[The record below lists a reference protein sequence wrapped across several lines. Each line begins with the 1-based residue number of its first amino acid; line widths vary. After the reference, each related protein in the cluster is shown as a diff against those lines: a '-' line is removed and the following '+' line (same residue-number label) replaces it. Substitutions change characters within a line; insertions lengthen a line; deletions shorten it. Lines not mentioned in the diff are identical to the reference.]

1 MSYDELLAQVYAA
14 LPQLK
19 GQLHAPRVV
28 YVQSQGKVYITF
40 ESNVLVEEASFLKLE
55 ALLRR
60 VFPQKPL
67 ALRVVSP
74 GLKDDFLENISA
86 YKQVLTD
93 FLRRN
98 YPASASWMSQID
110 WRCDG
115 KRITLTFPDAF
126 SLEYMGRQNVAA
138 RLSQA
143 VKDIFSAEVMVEL
156 TVAGDQEKRLAEIRE
171 ERLREQTVT
180 YTPEQIAAMT
190 QGDAK
195 PAKEHKERKPSAPR
209 EKKPEQ
215 ITPERDPMLPVM
227 TDHAIGKPIMGRAI
241 ADPPMEMKE
250 LASDAGLVVVQ
261 GDIFK
266 LETKELKGGELLL
279 VTFAITDYTSSILCK
294 AFMRYRR
301 LPFGKKKD
309 DDAPPPPITDEE
321 RQAVMDKVNQIK
333 VGLNV
338 KVRGEC
344 MYDNFAH
351 ELSISIRDMVPMER
365 IRREDTAEEKR
376 IELHMHTNM
385 STMDALTPAGDLIK
399 RAIEWGHP
407 AVAITDHGVVQ
418 AFPAAFNA
426 VKKQPIKLIPGC
438 EGYLIDETQVVTD
451 EDDRSIDDTI
461 VVLDFESTGLDT
473 LKDRVIEI
481 GAVKMTGGTLVDTL
495 SILVNP
501 KIPLRPKITEI
512 TGITDMMLADKET
525 AETAIPKLMDFIG
538 DAAIAAHNAAFD
550 GKLLKAEL
558 RRLGRE
564 FNAPILDTLSLSRK
578 LLPELK
584 SFKLKSVC
592 KALSVSLKN
601 AHRAVHDATAT
612 AYCLAKMFKIAKEE
626 HGFTKLSDLN
636 TLKGGAIGESY
647 HVILLVKSQEGLVN
661 LNRLVSIGHLDY
673 FRRRPHMPRFMID
686 RYREGLIIGSACE
699 ARCWKMSRGRKSR
712 KSRRGMTIWKSSP
725 WATTRFWCAR
735 GAWRTMRRCGTSTA
749 KSSSWATSWASRSSR
764 RGMCTSLTR
773 TTPSTAPSF
782 RRAWAT
788 MMPTC
793 SRRCTSRRRTR
804 CWRNLPTLARKSATR
819 SSSTIRGRL
828 RIRWISCN
836 CSPSTPRARTP
847 SSHSGRMRR
856 TTFKI

>member
-215 ITPERDPMLPVM
+215 TTPERDPMLPVM

-301 LPFGKKKD
+301 ELDIKRFAQASSEQSNLFQLVTGMQEIKLNNCETEKRWQW
-309 DDAPPPPITDEE
+309 E
-321 RQAVMDKVNQIK
+321 RIQ
-333 VGLNV
+333 V
-338 KVRGEC
+338 KL
-344 MYDNFAH
+344 FK
-351 ELSISIRDMVPMER
+351 ISIKGLALEQYQQLGSVFFNQ
-365 IRREDTAEEKR
+365 T
-376 IELHMHTNM
+376 TNILI
-385 STMDALTPAGDLIK
+385 SFIAARAVVAGDM
-399 RAIEWGHP
+399 
-407 AVAITDHGVVQ
+407 
-418 AFPAAFNA
+418 
-426 VKKQPIKLIPGC
+426 
-438 EGYLIDETQVVTD
+438 
-451 EDDRSIDDTI
+451 
-461 VVLDFESTGLDT
+461 T
-473 LKDRVIEI
+473 L
-481 GAVKMTGGTLVDTL
+481 G
-495 SILVNP
+495 
-501 KIPLRPKITEI
+501 
-512 TGITDMMLADKET
+512 MM
-525 AETAIPKLMDFIG
+525 
-538 DAAIAAHNAAFD
+538 
-550 GKLLKAEL
+550 
-558 RRLGRE
+558 
-564 FNAPILDTLSLSRK
+564 
-578 LLPELK
+578 
-584 SFKLKSVC
+584 
-592 KALSVSLKN
+592 
-601 AHRAVHDATAT
+601 
-612 AYCLAKMFKIAKEE
+612 
-626 HGFTKLSDLN
+626 
-636 TLKGGAIGESY
+636 
-647 HVILLVKSQEGLVN
+647 
-661 LNRLVSIGHLDY
+661 
-673 FRRRPHMPRFMID
+673 
-686 RYREGLIIGSACE
+686 
-699 ARCWKMSRGRKSR
+699 
-712 KSRRGMTIWKSSP
+712 
-725 WATTRFWCAR
+725 
-735 GAWRTMRRCGTSTA
+735 
-749 KSSSWATSWASRSSR
+749 
-764 RGMCTSLTR
+764 TSLTYIVGQLTSPIEQFISFSR
-773 TTPSTAPSF
+773 TFQDAKISLERLAEIHQKEDEEQTLD
-782 RRAWAT
+782 
-788 MMPTC
+788 MKVK
-793 SRRCTSRRRTR
+793 
-804 CWRNLPTLARKSATR
+804 NLPADRT
-819 SSSTIRGRL
+819 L
-828 RIRWISCN
+828 RIEGMSFIYD
-836 CSPSTPRARTP
+836 
-847 SSHSGRMRR
+847 
-856 TTFKI
+856 

>member
-215 ITPERDPMLPVM
+215 TMPERDPMLPVM

-385 STMDALTPAGDLIK
+385 SDDGRGVPGGRPDQARRRSGGI
-399 RAIEWGHP
+399 P

-612 AYCLAKMFKIAKEE
+612 AHMSGEPHARHRPRKST
-626 HGFTKLSDLN
+626 GVTRLSDLN
-636 TLKGGAIGESY
+636 SALTGGAIGEC
-647 HVILLVKSQEGLVN
+647 V
-661 LNRLVSIGHLDY
+661 
-673 FRRRPHMPRFMID
+673 PRHPA
-686 RYREGLIIGSACE
+686 G
-699 ARCWKMSRGRKSR
+699 GRV
-712 KSRRGMTIWKSSP
+712 
-725 WATTRFWCAR
+725 
-735 GAWRTMRRCGTSTA
+735 
-749 KSSSWATSWASRSSR
+749 
-764 RGMCTSLTR
+764 
-773 TTPSTAPSF
+773 
-782 RRAWAT
+782 RRAW
-788 MMPTC
+788 PT
-793 SRRCTSRRRTR
+793 
-804 CWRNLPTLARKSATR
+804 
-819 SSSTIRGRL
+819 
-828 RIRWISCN
+828 
-836 CSPSTPRARTP
+836 
-847 SSHSGRMRR
+847 
-856 TTFKI
+856 

>member
-215 ITPERDPMLPVM
+215 TTPERDPMLPVM

-309 DDAPPPPITDEE
+309 DDAPPPPITEEE

-636 TLKGGAIGESY
+636 TLKGGRHWRKLPRHPAGEKSGGAGQPQPTGF
-647 HVILLVKSQEGLVN
+647 HWASGLLPPPPAHAALHDRP
-661 LNRLVSIGHLDY
+661 LPRRADY
-673 FRRRPHMPRFMID
+673 RQRV
-686 RYREGLIIGSACE
+686 
-699 ARCWKMSRGRKSR
+699 RGGR
-712 KSRRGMTIWKSSP
+712 TLP
-725 WATTRFWCAR
+725 R
-735 GAWRTMRRCGTSTA
+735 GAG
-749 KSSSWATSWASRSSR
+749 K
-764 RGMCTSLTR
+764 
-773 TTPSTAPSF
+773 
-782 RRAWAT
+782 
-788 MMPTC
+788 
-793 SRRCTSRRRTR
+793 
-804 CWRNLPTLARKSATR
+804 
-819 SSSTIRGRL
+819 
-828 RIRWISCN
+828 
-836 CSPSTPRARTP
+836 
-847 SSHSGRMRR
+847 
-856 TTFKI
+856 

>member
-195 PAKEHKERKPSAPR
+195 PTKEHKERKPSAPR

-215 ITPERDPMLPVM
+215 TTPERDPMLPVM

-351 ELSISIRDMVPMER
+351 ELSISSAIWCRWSASGAR
-365 IRREDTAEEKR
+365 TRR
-376 IELHMHTNM
+376 
-385 STMDALTPAGDLIK
+385 
-399 RAIEWGHP
+399 
-407 AVAITDHGVVQ
+407 
-418 AFPAAFNA
+418 
-426 VKKQPIKLIPGC
+426 KK
-438 EGYLIDETQVVTD
+438 
-451 EDDRSIDDTI
+451 
-461 VVLDFESTGLDT
+461 
-473 LKDRVIEI
+473 
-481 GAVKMTGGTLVDTL
+481 
-495 SILVNP
+495 
-501 KIPLRPKITEI
+501 
-512 TGITDMMLADKET
+512 
-525 AETAIPKLMDFIG
+525 
-538 DAAIAAHNAAFD
+538 
-550 GKLLKAEL
+550 
-558 RRLGRE
+558 
-564 FNAPILDTLSLSRK
+564 
-578 LLPELK
+578 
-584 SFKLKSVC
+584 
-592 KALSVSLKN
+592 
-601 AHRAVHDATAT
+601 
-612 AYCLAKMFKIAKEE
+612 
-626 HGFTKLSDLN
+626 
-636 TLKGGAIGESY
+636 
-647 HVILLVKSQEGLVN
+647 
-661 LNRLVSIGHLDY
+661 
-673 FRRRPHMPRFMID
+673 
-686 RYREGLIIGSACE
+686 SA
-699 ARCWKMSRGRKSR
+699 
-712 KSRRGMTIWKSSP
+712 SS
-725 WATTRFWCAR
+725 
-735 GAWRTMRRCGTSTA
+735 
-749 KSSSWATSWASRSSR
+749 
-764 RGMCTSLTR
+764 CTCT
-773 TTPSTAPSF
+773 
-782 RRAWAT
+782 
-788 MMPTC
+788 PTC
-793 SRRCTSRRRTR
+793 PPWTR
-804 CWRNLPTLARKSATR
+804 
-819 SSSTIRGRL
+819 
-828 RIRWISCN
+828 
-836 CSPSTPRARTP
+836 
-847 SSHSGRMRR
+847 
-856 TTFKI
+856 